1 GRGGGGG
8 RRQGDMT
15 EGPGGGEEEVPQGL
29 EGAKAL
35 PPDDAAAQS
44 LRRGCGEAAGP
55 PFLRGGRRAGK
66 APPLCSFDAYPGRRG
81 REEGGELHPARAG
94 GGAPPRRRRTRRRGG
109 ARQRPRRRLRP
120 ARARRHAAE
129 AR

>member
-44 LRRGCGEAAGP
+44 LRRGCREAAGP

-81 REEGGELHPARAG
+81 REEGGGLHPARAG
-94 GGAPPRRRRTRRRGG
+94 GGAPSRRRRARRRGG
-109 ARQRPRRRLRP
+109 GPPAPPPRDRTARGRR
-120 ARARRHAAE
+120 AALQH
-129 AR
+129 